1 MFTVSPAHLNLSII
15 ITSMNPLMLRY
26 WCTPMFTYGAIRG
39 YRAELP
45 SHQNL
50 LSDNI
55 CNSVANGCVYA
66 SPFGLIKLF
75 HTVDRFEIKAR
86 QLDPTNY
93 PVVYV
98 EGRGMNRNV
107 IL

>member
-1 MFTVSPAHLNLSII
+1 MSPAYLNLSIM
-15 ITSMNPLMLRY
+15 ITSMNILLLRY
-26 WCTPMFTYGAIRG
+26 WCAPMFTYGAIRG

-55 CNSVANGCVYA
+55 CNSVGNGCVYA
-66 SPFGLIKLF
+66 IPPFGLMKLI

-93 PVVYV
+93 PVIYV

-107 IL
+107 LL

>member
-1 MFTVSPAHLNLSII
+1 
-15 ITSMNPLMLRY
+15 MNTLIMRY
-26 WCTPMFTYGAIRG
+26 WCAPMFTYGAIRG

-55 CNSVANGCVYA
+55 CNSFANGCVYA
-66 SPFGLIKLF
+66 IPPFGCMKLI

-86 QLDPTNY
+86 NLDPTNY
-93 PVVYV
+93 PVVYM
-98 EGRGMNRNV
+98 EGRGIYRNM
-107 IL
+107 IF